1 MCGPNSNNR
10 GFNFSQWFNDNFS
23 PVDYVVVTLL
33 KLFFFFYD
41 YMLFQNHFTTNH
53 IFQPIFRQF
62 IILDNTL

>member
-33 KLFFFFYD
+33 KLFFF
-41 YMLFQNHFTTNH
+41 L
-53 IFQPIFRQF
+53 
-62 IILDNTL
+62 